1 MEDKSIDT
9 NRSVRPKRSRRQTK
23 QKLIIIVII
32 AVVIYLVVAVIS
44 IIRGSLSTTTALSG
58 VLTEDFRAD
67 GYVFR
72 DQTVINSPCDGHL
85 ECMVSDG
92 DRVSEGQIIGYIYSQ
107 RPDGETLKQIKAL
120 YKRLI
125 ASGISGETT
134 TYSSSGD
141 SGKESVASAIR
152 DMSDLRADR
161 NLTYFA
167 EQKEVISELIKDD
180 SDNAQS
186 VKTAGELNAEIDS
199 LNSGAGI
206 LQTVKAETGGIFCPR
221 TDGLEDR
228 FEYSKT
234 KDLTPSYLDEL
245 DGILPTVSQ
254 TVTGG
259 QPLCKIINNYTW
271 CFAAN
276 TNKEIADTLKEGQSV
291 KLEFFDLDDN
301 IVPGKISRIS
311 QEENGKVTVVVS
323 TNRYVK
329 GIYSVNRINC
339 DIVTVNVEG
348 IKLPVGC
355 LRVKDGVE
363 GVFVVR
369 LDRAKFVPV
378 TVNYKNSEWAIVTP
392 IDDVGNTKLKIY
404 DEVIVDA
411 KSVEDDKIIR

>member
-1 MEDKSIDT
+1 M
-9 NRSVRPKRSRRQTK
+9 
-23 QKLIIIVII
+23 
-32 AVVIYLVVAVIS
+32 
-44 IIRGSLSTTTALSG
+44 
-58 VLTEDFRAD
+58 
-67 GYVFR
+67 
-72 DQTVINSPCDGHL
+72 
-85 ECMVSDG
+85 
-92 DRVSEGQIIGYIYSQ
+92 
-107 RPDGETLKQIKAL
+107 
-120 YKRLI
+120 
-125 ASGISGETT
+125 
-134 TYSSSGD
+134 
-141 SGKESVASAIR
+141 
-152 DMSDLRADR
+152 
-161 NLTYFA
+161 
-167 EQKEVISELIKDD
+167 
-180 SDNAQS
+180 
-186 VKTAGELNAEIDS
+186 
-199 LNSGAGI
+199 
-206 LQTVKAETGGIFCPR
+206 QTVKAETGGIFCPR

-276 TNKEIADTLKEGQSV
+276 TDNEIADTLTEGQSV

>member
-23 QKLIIIVII
+23 QKLIILVII

-134 TYSSSGD
+134 TYSSLGG

-186 VKTAGELNAEIDS
+186 AKTADELNAEIDS

-234 KDLTPSYLDEL
+234 KDLTPSYLNEL

-254 TVTGG
+254 TVAGG
-259 QPLCKIINNYTW
+259 QPL
-271 CFAAN
+271 
-276 TNKEIADTLKEGQSV
+276 
-291 KLEFFDLDDN
+291 
-301 IVPGKISRIS
+301 
-311 QEENGKVTVVVS
+311 
-323 TNRYVK
+323 
-329 GIYSVNRINC
+329 
-339 DIVTVNVEG
+339 
-348 IKLPVGC
+348 
-355 LRVKDGVE
+355 
-363 GVFVVR
+363 
-369 LDRAKFVPV
+369 
-378 TVNYKNSEWAIVTP
+378 
-392 IDDVGNTKLKIY
+392 
-404 DEVIVDA
+404 
-411 KSVEDDKIIR
+411 

>member
-9 NRSVRPKRSRRQTK
+9 NRSVRPKRSKRQTR
-23 QKLIIIVII
+23 QKVII
-32 AVVIYLVVAVIS
+32 AIAIAVIIYLVIAIIS
-44 IIRGSLSTTTALSG
+44 IVRGNLSTTTALSG

-72 DQTVINSPCDGHL
+72 DQTVINSPCGGHF

-92 DRVSEGQIIGYIYSQ
+92 DRVSEGQIIGYIYAES
-107 RPDGETLKQIKAL
+107 PDGETLKQIKAL

-125 ASGISGETT
+125 TAGISGEVT
-134 TYSSSGD
+134 TYSQSGE
-141 SGKESVASAIR
+141 SAKESVASAIR

-161 NLTYFA
+161 NLATFA
-167 EQKEVISELIKDD
+167 EQKEVVAGLIKDD
-180 SDNAQS
+180 SDNAES
-186 VKTAGELNAEIDS
+186 AKTTEELNAEIDS
-199 LNSGAGI
+199 LNSRAGL

-221 TDGLEDR
+221 TDGIEDK
-228 FEYSKT
+228 FEYSKA

-245 DGILPTVSQ
+245 DGISATVSQ
-254 TVTGG
+254 TVEGG
-259 QPLCKIINNYTW
+259 MPLCKIINNYTW

-276 TNKEIADTLKEGQSV
+276 TDKEIADGLKEGQSV
-291 KLEFFDLDDN
+291 KLEFFDLADKS
-301 IVPGKISRIS
+301 VPGKISRIS

-339 DIVTVNVEG
+339 DIVTVSVEG

-355 LRVKDGVE
+355 IRVQDGRE

-378 TVNYKNSEWAIVTP
+378 TVNYKNNEWAIVTP
-392 IDDVGNTKLKIY
+392 IEDVGSTKLKIY

-411 KSVEDDKIIR
+411 KSVEDEKIVR

>member
-1 MEDKSIDT
+1 M
-9 NRSVRPKRSRRQTK
+9 R
-23 QKLIIIVII
+23 
-32 AVVIYLVVAVIS
+32 
-44 IIRGSLSTTTALSG
+44 
-58 VLTEDFRAD
+58 TE
-67 GYVFR
+67 
-72 DQTVINSPCDGHL
+72 
-85 ECMVSDG
+85 
-92 DRVSEGQIIGYIYSQ
+92 
-107 RPDGETLKQIKAL
+107 
-120 YKRLI
+120 
-125 ASGISGETT
+125 
-134 TYSSSGD
+134 
-141 SGKESVASAIR
+141 
-152 DMSDLRADR
+152 
-161 NLTYFA
+161 
-167 EQKEVISELIKDD
+167 
-180 SDNAQS
+180 
-186 VKTAGELNAEIDS
+186 
-199 LNSGAGI
+199 
-206 LQTVKAETGGIFCPR
+206 
-221 TDGLEDR
+221 

-245 DGILPTVSQ
+245 DGISPTVSQ

-259 QPLCKIINNYTW
+259 QPLCKNNQQDFCTW

-276 TNKEIADTLKEGQSV
+276 TDKEIADTLKEGQSA

-363 GVFVVR
+363 GVFIVR

-392 IDDVGNTKLKIY
+392 IDDVGNT
-404 DEVIVDA
+404 EA
-411 KSVEDDKIIR
+411 